1 MFGWFESRLNPYP
14 AEEPTLPP
22 KSLFGFCWHYSKP
35 AVPWLLIMSVCT
47 MLIAIG
53 EVALFQFLGNMVD
66 AANTAKSDAVWIN
79 FAMPLWLG
87 GGH

>member
-47 MLIAIG
+47 ALIAVG

-66 AANTAKSDAVWIN
+66 WLSSANRDT
-79 FAMPLWLG
+79 FL
-87 GGH
+87 